1 MLIMLL
7 VFTTIFLAYSNGSN
21 DNFKGVATLYGSGT
35 LSYKAAI
42 TIATVTT
49 FIGSIAAIF
58 LAQGLVASFSGK
70 GLVPVEIAGTARF
83 LIATG
88 LGAGITVLLA
98 ARLSFPISTTHSLVG
113 GLLGA
118 GITAVGM
125 DVNFQQLGSAFFF
138 PLLAS
143 PFIAFSLGIIVYWL
157 FNQTRKQLKLSK
169 EGEIIIHEKKQLL
182 PVSLDMDMDS
192 AGKTLIQQGA
202 FQQHPNLQNKQT
214 MLMVHPLINR
224 QQQVASQNSGVNSY
238 TGKVFGF
245 SNQKLLDTA
254 HIMSGAAVSFA
265 RGLNDTPKIAGLL
278 VAAQTLDIN
287 IGMIAIAFGMA
298 IGGLLNAR
306 SVAETMSKKI
316 TVLNPGQGFSANLVT
331 SFLVIVASKFGVP
344 VSTTHVSVGAIF
356 GIGLLSKK
364 SNGKVIGNIILSWVM
379 TLPVAMIFSAII
391 YSLLKSW

>member
-7 VFTTIFLAYSNGSN
+7 VFTTIFLAYSNGAN

-35 LSYKAAI
+35 LSYKTAI

-70 GLVPVEIAGTARF
+70 GLVPVEIAGTASF

-88 LGAGITVLLA
+88 LGAAITVLLA

-118 GITAVGM
+118 GIAAVGM
-125 DVNFQQLGSAFFF
+125 EVNFQQLGSAFFF

-143 PFIAFSLGIIVYWL
+143 PFIAFSLGMIVYWL
-157 FNQTRKQLKLSK
+157 FNQTRRRLKLNK
-169 EGEIIIHEKKQLL
+169 EGGIYIHEKTQLL
-182 PVSLDMDMDS
+182 PVNLSNNGFDS
-192 AGKTLIQQGA
+192 AGKTLIQQGS
-202 FQQHPNLQNKQT
+202 FHQHHDLQNKQA
-214 MLMVHPLINR
+214 MLMVHPLINT
-224 QQQVASQNSGVNSY
+224 QQEVASLNSNVNNY
-238 TGKVFGF
+238 TGKVLGF
-245 SNQKLLDTA
+245 SNQKILDTA

-306 SVAETMSKKI
+306 RVAETMSKKI
-316 TVLNPGQGFSANLVT
+316 TVLNSGQGFSANLVT
-331 SFLVIVASKFGVP
+331 SFMVIVASKFGVP

-356 GIGLLSKK
+356 GIGMLGKK
-364 SNGKVIGNIILSWVM
+364 TNGKVIGSIILSWIM
-379 TLPVAMIFSAII
+379 TLPVAMIFSAILYI
-391 YSLLKSW
+391 LIA

>member
-7 VFTTIFLAYSNGSN
+7 VFTTTFLAYSNGAN

-35 LSYKAAI
+35 LSYKSAI
-42 TIATVTT
+42 TIATITT

-70 GLVPVEIAGTARF
+70 GLVPAEVAGTASF

-98 ARLSFPISTTHSLVG
+98 TRLSFPISTTHSLVG

-118 GITAVGM
+118 GIAAVGM
-125 DVNFQQLGSAFFF
+125 QVNFQQLGSAFFF
-138 PLLAS
+138 PLMAS
-143 PFIAFSLGIIVYWL
+143 PFIAFVLGMIVYWF
-157 FNQTRKQLKLSK
+157 FNHTRRRLKQSKKVGLLLNEQKQFVPINLSNNGTESAQQTF
-169 EGEIIIHEKKQLL
+169 
-182 PVSLDMDMDS
+182 M
-192 AGKTLIQQGA
+192 QQSYS
-202 FQQHPNLQNKQT
+202 QQKHNKQQYQQS
-214 MLMVHPLINR
+214 MLMTKPLINKPR
-224 QQQVASQNSGVNSY
+224 EIAKHTSSLDID
-238 TGKVFGF
+238 TGKACDLL
-245 SNQKLLDTA
+245 NQKRLDAA
-254 HIMSGAAVSFA
+254 HLVSGAAVSFA

-278 VAAQTLDIN
+278 VAAKTVDIN
-287 IGMIAIAFGMA
+287 LGMVAIAIGMA

-306 SVAETMSKKI
+306 RVAETMSKKI
-316 TVLNPGQGFSANLVT
+316 TVLNSGQGFSANLVT

-356 GIGLLSKK
+356 GIGMLSKK
-364 SNGKVIGNIILSWVM
+364 RDNKVIQSIILSWIM

-391 YSLLKSW
+391 YHFIA